1 MFFIG
6 QNLKHVHMIYSFLEL
21 LIFFWLTLDTYYLEF
36 ISDLTNEVLYGNKSF
51 MENQPWN
58 KNNHFQ
64 KPVFFNVKW
73 KLLMNKSKFFSVS
86 STCFQRSSRS
96 QMLFKIRALENFA
109 IPELKRDSTQV
120 FSCKKQP
127 LGGARFW
134 KLIDVKVCILKNR
147 SIPQSSALSDET
159 RTV

>member
-1 MFFIG
+1 MG
-6 QNLKHVHMIYSFLEL
+6 K
-21 LIFFWLTLDTYYLEF
+21 
-36 ISDLTNEVLYGNKSF
+36 
-51 MENQPWN
+51 QPRN

-64 KPVFFNVKW
+64 KSVFFNVKS

-96 QMLFKIRALENFA
+96 QTLFKIRALENFA

-127 LGGARFW
+127 LGGALFW
-134 KLIDVKVCILKNR
+134 KLIDVKVSILKNW

-159 RTV
+159 RAVQFYSFTKTQIEHLAVKYSQFPENCFSSKKYA